1 MNPTGKDPLQRKLEI
16 QNWIMLGVLIMISF
30 LFVSYSITL
39 GILCGGLLS
48 IANYYGLRFSL
59 SKAFLKDSNKTK
71 TFLMI
76 RYYARFIATG
86 VILYLLITRTS
97 INVIALIIGLSAV
110 VINIVFTT
118 IVEVLKK
125 NFTLKTKEVN

>member
-16 QNWIMLGVLIMISF
+16 QNWIMLGILIVISF
-30 LFVSYSITL
+30 LFVSFPITL
-39 GILCGGLLS
+39 GIFCGGLLS
-48 IANYYGLRFSL
+48 IANYYGLRFNIR
-59 SKAFLKDSNKTK
+59 KAFLQVSNKTK

-76 RYYARFIATG
+76 RYYIRFIATG
-86 VILYLLITRTS
+86 VILYFLITQTP
-97 INVIALIIGLSAV
+97 INVVALIIGLSVV

-125 NFTLKTKEVN
+125 NFTLMTKEVN